1 MSQLNHPQR
10 SSRSRGPEFSGWG
23 VKTVRS
29 KTVGMLLGFPGDE
42 KLGIAGGLVLFLCF
56 FFSDV
61 FFAYFLEMFLP
72 SLHVPPTTSI

>member
-10 SSRSRGPEFSGWG
+10 SGRSRGPEFSGWG

-42 KLGIAGGLVLFLCF
+42 KLGIAGGVGVVL
-56 FFSDV
+56 V
-61 FFAYFLEMFLP
+61 FFLF
-72 SLHVPPTTSI
+72 